1 MNSQNK
7 QNEPTHYVDLSKE
20 ELEFILYYLQCVYN
34 GIDRSDK
41 KKFYLEKIAFIKSLI
56 NSSDRVFI

>member
-7 QNEPTHYVDLSKE
+7 QNDPTQYIDLSRE

-41 KKFYLEKIAFIKSLI
+41 KRFYFEKITFIKALLNTSVKSL
-56 NSSDRVFI
+56 